1 MSITIRISR
10 DKMDA
15 VAEVKRKQD
24 EELDVPSI
32 KRALEVSDVS
42 YGVSEE
48 DCEALVKLVNER
60 PAGGP
65 CEWQ

>member
-1 MSITIRISR
+1 ME
-10 DKMDA
+10 A

-48 DCEALVKLVNER
+48 DCGSTGQAR
-60 PAGGP
+60 QRAAGWRSRANGRG
-65 CEWQ
+65 QGGSGR